1 MAARDIQKR
10 KKKVQLDAASVSFV
24 VSFLLL
30 LLFFLSLAFPFFS
43 NPPLPGFYRVSLV
56 VSIGP
61 IGFCRVLLGFTGF
74 YWVLL
79 GFTGF

>member
-30 LLFFLSLAFPFFS
+30 FFFLSLAFPFFS